1 MKTFLSIILFIFIF
15 SSCGSNYREIKS
27 AGNIDDAKSAID
39 NVFNDFEKRYK
50 SLCGEKRNDQLKE
63 KYSEL
68 SNDIRTAIEIG
79 WENENLNY
87 EEQNKVVNY
96 AINRA
101 KKSME
106 LNSLA
111 FSSKIECW

>member
-15 SSCGSNYREIKS
+15 SRCGSNHREIKS